1 MQISQPTL
9 LVDEKKCRKNIQKML
24 KKAKSHK
31 LIFRPHFKTH
41 QSLEI
46 GKWFKELGTNKITV
60 SSLKMAEYFSC
71 QWKDITVAFPLN
83 ILEMHTVNE
92 LAKKITLNVCI
103 EKY

>member
-9 LVDEKKCRKNIQKML
+9 LVDEKKCKENIYRML

-60 SSLKMAEYFSC
+60 SSLKMAEYFSE
-71 QWKDITVAFPLN
+71 QFEDITVAFPLN
-83 ILEMHTVNE
+83 ILEINTMKLWVILDSNQ
-92 LAKKITLNVCI
+92 
-103 EKY
+103 